1 MDHNRAR
8 ARHQSLPLRLTADGL
23 PVTDRLQSAL
33 LALPPAVAGP
43 VRRVLE
49 VGCGADVSVLALRR
63 VFPSAA
69 LFGLDRDWR
78 VVSRVPAAFT
88 FVADAARLPLAQ
100 HIRFELV
107 LIRHPDVYRSRT
119 GWLAACATLPARVT
133 PGGYVLVSCYERAE
147 LRQIERALTQGGVQ
161 GVALPAQRLAP
172 VDFAGRDRYIQAFRA
187 AR

>member
-1 MDHNRAR
+1 MGG
-8 ARHQSLPLRLTADGL
+8 S

-33 LALPPAVAGP
+33 LALHPPGDAP

-49 VGCGADVSVLALRR
+49 VGCGADVSVKALRR
-63 VFPSAA
+63 VYPSAV

-78 VVSRVPAAFT
+78 VVPRIPAAFT
-88 FVADAARLPLAQ
+88 FVADAARLPLARHVQ
-100 HIRFELV
+100 FDLV

-119 GWLAACATLPARVT
+119 GWLAVCAALPPRVT

-147 LRQIERALTQGGVQ
+147 LRQIERALAQDGVQ

-172 VDFAGRDRYIQAFRA
+172 VDLAGRDRYIQAFRA
-187 AR
+187 GAAR